1 MISVSQILKNKN
13 NEIYT
18 VTPVTTVYDA
28 IKLMGEKNIGALP
41 VIENGMLCGIF
52 SERDYAR
59 KIVLL
64 NRKSQET
71 PISDIMTSTVIT
83 IGPTDT
89 LDRCMEIMS
98 SKKFRHLPVV
108 NDNKLVGI
116 ISVGDVVTAIIESQ
130 KETINHLQNYIT
142 Q

>member
-18 VTPVTTVYDA
+18 VTPDTTVYDA

-83 IGPTDT
+83 IGPADT

-108 NDNKLVGI
+108 NDKKLVGI
-116 ISVGDVVTAIIESQ
+116 ISIGDVVTAIIESQ

>member
-83 IGPTDT
+83 ISPTDT

>member
-83 IGPTDT
+83 ISPTDT

-116 ISVGDVVTAIIESQ
+116 ISIGDVVTAIIESQ